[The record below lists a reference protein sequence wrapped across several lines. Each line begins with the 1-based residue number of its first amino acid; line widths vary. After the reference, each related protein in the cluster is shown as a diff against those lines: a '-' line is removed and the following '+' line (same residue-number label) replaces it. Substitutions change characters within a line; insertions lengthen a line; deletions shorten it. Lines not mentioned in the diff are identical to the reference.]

1 MSTVK
6 SISERLNSS
15 IKRSGTASLVLSG
28 GSSPIKIFEELS
40 SIDLPW
46 SKVQVTLVDD
56 RLVEADNK
64 DSNQNLILNY
74 FLKSK
79 AKAAQFFPLTEDL
92 ITKSNFFKTP
102 FDVVL
107 LGMGEDGHFASLF
120 PDMIDDFDA
129 FNSDAKFKIFK
140 TESQGNPFLP
150 RITMNLSLILNS
162 EMIVLLVKGKS
173 KLKVLDEAINNNKLP
188 IHYLLKNRKE
198 NFLIEKII
206 QRRHQKI
213 IEVTKR
219 IAKRSLSSRQKY
231 LNNITSMEQNNDTDR
246 NFVSCSNMAH
256 AAAAA
261 PSDEKNSIL
270 MNTKPNIGI
279 VSSYNDMLSAHKP
292 LEHFPKVIKAAAT
305 QFGATAQMA
314 GMVPAMCDG
323 VTQGR
328 PGMELSLMSRDVIAM
343 STAVSLSHGVYDAA
357 LCLGVCD
364 KIVPGLLIGTLSFGY
379 LPVIFV
385 PAGPM
390 STGITNEEKNL
401 VRKAF
406 AKGDA
411 TREELLKAEISA
423 YHGEG
428 TCTFF
433 GTANSNQMLMEI
445 MGLHIPGSAFV
456 HPHSDLRNAYNI
468 VATEQAISIS
478 RKGADIRP
486 IGKIIDERSFVNAIV
501 GLHATGGSTNHTL
514 HLPAMAAAAGIKL
527 LWEDFSDLSEVTPLL
542 ARVYPN
548 GNADVNQFH
557 AAGGMSFV
565 IGELLDAGLLDGTA
579 RTVWGDNL
587 FDYISE
593 PTLKNSKLVWN
604 KSKSKSFD
612 SNILKSTKDPHQKNG
627 GLKMLKGNI
636 GRGVIKISAVNIDQ
650 QKIKAPA
657 MVFDNQIDVKEAYDK
672 GLLNRDVVIVVR
684 FQGPKANGMPE
695 LHALTPILSNI
706 QDLGFKVALL
716 TDGRMSGAS
725 GKVPAAIHIT
735 PEAMDNGVI
744 GKIKDGDEIEIDA
757 ISGHISLNE
766 NYKDRALNFPN
777 DRNDQSSFGRNLFS
791 LLRQNAT
798 NAENGAGLNLID
810 TH

>member
-1 MSTVK
+1 M
-6 SISERLNSS
+6 
-15 IKRSGTASLVLSG
+15 
-28 GSSPIKIFEELS
+28 
-40 SIDLPW
+40 
-46 SKVQVTLVDD
+46 
-56 RLVEADNK
+56 
-64 DSNQNLILNY
+64 
-74 FLKSK
+74 
-79 AKAAQFFPLTEDL
+79 
-92 ITKSNFFKTP
+92 
-102 FDVVL
+102 
-107 LGMGEDGHFASLF
+107 
-120 PDMIDDFDA
+120 
-129 FNSDAKFKIFK
+129 
-140 TESQGNPFLP
+140 
-150 RITMNLSLILNS
+150 
-162 EMIVLLVKGKS
+162 S
-173 KLKVLDEAINNNKLP
+173 KL
-188 IHYLLKNRKE
+188 
-198 NFLIEKII
+198 
-206 QRRHQKI
+206 HQKI

-231 LNNITSMEQNNDTDR
+231 LNNITSMEQDNDTNR

-261 PSDEKNSIL
+261 PSDEKTSIL

-478 RKGADIRP
+478 RKGTDIRP

-593 PTLKNSKLVWN
+593 PTLKNSKLIWN

-657 MVFDNQIDVKEAYDK
+657 MVFDNQIDVKEAYDR

-757 ISGHISLNE
+757 ISGHINLNE
-766 NYKDRALNFPN
+766 NYADRALKFPN

>member
-1 MSTVK
+1 M
-6 SISERLNSS
+6 
-15 IKRSGTASLVLSG
+15 
-28 GSSPIKIFEELS
+28 
-40 SIDLPW
+40 
-46 SKVQVTLVDD
+46 
-56 RLVEADNK
+56 
-64 DSNQNLILNY
+64 
-74 FLKSK
+74 
-79 AKAAQFFPLTEDL
+79 
-92 ITKSNFFKTP
+92 
-102 FDVVL
+102 
-107 LGMGEDGHFASLF
+107 
-120 PDMIDDFDA
+120 
-129 FNSDAKFKIFK
+129 
-140 TESQGNPFLP
+140 
-150 RITMNLSLILNS
+150 
-162 EMIVLLVKGKS
+162 S
-173 KLKVLDEAINNNKLP
+173 KL
-188 IHYLLKNRKE
+188 
-198 NFLIEKII
+198 
-206 QRRHQKI
+206 HQKI

-231 LNNITSMEQNNDTDR
+231 LNNITSMEQDNDTDR

-364 KIVPGLLIGTLSFGY
+364 KIVPGLLIGALSFGH

-478 RKGADIRP
+478 RKGTDIRP

-657 MVFDNQIDVKEAYDK
+657 MVFDNQIDVKEAYDR

-757 ISGHISLNE
+757 VSGHINLNE
-766 NYKDRALNFPN
+766 NYEDRASKFPN

>member
-1 MSTVK
+1 M
-6 SISERLNSS
+6 
-15 IKRSGTASLVLSG
+15 
-28 GSSPIKIFEELS
+28 EEN
-40 SIDLPW
+40 ID
-46 SKVQVTLVDD
+46 TN
-56 RLVEADNK
+56 RN
-64 DSNQNLILNY
+64 
-74 FLKSK
+74 
-79 AKAAQFFPLTEDL
+79 
-92 ITKSNFFKTP
+92 
-102 FDVVL
+102 
-107 LGMGEDGHFASLF
+107 
-120 PDMIDDFDA
+120 
-129 FNSDAKFKIFK
+129 
-140 TESQGNPFLP
+140 
-150 RITMNLSLILNS
+150 
-162 EMIVLLVKGKS
+162 
-173 KLKVLDEAINNNKLP
+173 AI
-188 IHYLLKNRKE
+188 
-198 NFLIEKII
+198 
-206 QRRHQKI
+206 
-213 IEVTKR
+213 
-219 IAKRSLSSRQKY
+219 
-231 LNNITSMEQNNDTDR
+231 
-246 NFVSCSNMAH
+246 SCSNMAH
-256 AAAAA
+256 AVAAA
-261 PSDEKNSIL
+261 PSSDKASIL
-270 MNTKPNIGI
+270 MNSKPNIGI

-305 QFGATAQMA
+305 HFGATAQVA
-314 GMVPAMCDG
+314 GIVPAMCDG

-364 KIVPGLLIGTLSFGY
+364 KIVPGLLIGSLSFGH

-390 STGITNEEKNL
+390 STGITNEKKNL

-411 TREELLKAEISA
+411 TREELLKAETSA

-468 VATEQAISIS
+468 VATEQAILIS
-478 RKGADIRP
+478 RKGNDIRP

-514 HLPAMAAAAGIKL
+514 HLPAMAAAAGIRL
-527 LWEDFSDLSEVTPLL
+527 LWEDFSDLSEITPLL

-548 GNADVNQFH
+548 GKADVNQFH
-557 AAGGMSFV
+557 AAGGMSFI

-579 RTVWGDNL
+579 KTVWGENL
-587 FDYISE
+587 FDYVSE
-593 PTLKNSKLVWN
+593 ATLKNSQLIWT
-604 KSKSKSFD
+604 KSKPKSFD
-612 SNILKSTKDPHQKNG
+612 SSILKTVADPHQKNG

-636 GRGVIKISAVNIDQ
+636 GKGVIKISAVSIDQ

-657 MVFDNQIDVKEAYDK
+657 MVFDNQNEVKEAYDK
-672 GLLNRDVVIVVR
+672 GLLSRDVIIVVR

-706 QDLGFKVALL
+706 QDLGFKVGLL

-735 PEAMDNGVI
+735 PEAMDKGVI
-744 GKIKDGDEIEIDA
+744 GQIENGDEIEIDA
-757 ISGHISLNE
+757 ISGFINLNE
-766 NYKDRALNFPN
+766 NFSNRKLALPN
-777 DRNDQSSFGRNLFS
+777 DQNDQKNFGRNLFS
-791 LLRQNAT
+791 LLRQNASD
-798 NAENGAGLNLID
+798 AENGAGLDLIN

>member
-1 MSTVK
+1 M
-6 SISERLNSS
+6 
-15 IKRSGTASLVLSG
+15 
-28 GSSPIKIFEELS
+28 
-40 SIDLPW
+40 
-46 SKVQVTLVDD
+46 
-56 RLVEADNK
+56 
-64 DSNQNLILNY
+64 
-74 FLKSK
+74 
-79 AKAAQFFPLTEDL
+79 
-92 ITKSNFFKTP
+92 
-102 FDVVL
+102 
-107 LGMGEDGHFASLF
+107 
-120 PDMIDDFDA
+120 
-129 FNSDAKFKIFK
+129 
-140 TESQGNPFLP
+140 
-150 RITMNLSLILNS
+150 
-162 EMIVLLVKGKS
+162 S
-173 KLKVLDEAINNNKLP
+173 KL
-188 IHYLLKNRKE
+188 
-198 NFLIEKII
+198 
-206 QRRHQKI
+206 HQKI

-219 IAKRSLSSRQKY
+219 IAKRSLISRQKY
-231 LNNITSMEQNNDTDR
+231 LNNITSMEQDNDTDR

-364 KIVPGLLIGTLSFGY
+364 KIVPGLLIGALSFGH

-478 RKGADIRP
+478 RKGTDIRP

-757 ISGHISLNE
+757 ISGHINLNE
-766 NYKDRALNFPN
+766 NYADRALKFPN

>member
-1 MSTVK
+1 MS
-6 SISERLNSS
+6 
-15 IKRSGTASLVLSG
+15 
-28 GSSPIKIFEELS
+28 
-40 SIDLPW
+40 
-46 SKVQVTLVDD
+46 
-56 RLVEADNK
+56 
-64 DSNQNLILNY
+64 NLHL
-74 FLKSK
+74 
-79 AKAAQFFPLTEDL
+79 
-92 ITKSNFFKTP
+92 
-102 FDVVL
+102 
-107 LGMGEDGHFASLF
+107 
-120 PDMIDDFDA
+120 
-129 FNSDAKFKIFK
+129 
-140 TESQGNPFLP
+140 
-150 RITMNLSLILNS
+150 
-162 EMIVLLVKGKS
+162 
-173 KLKVLDEAINNNKLP
+173 
-188 IHYLLKNRKE
+188 
-198 NFLIEKII
+198 
-206 QRRHQKI
+206 KI

-231 LNNITSMEQNNDTDR
+231 LNNITSMEHDNDTDR

-292 LEHFPKVIKAAAT
+292 FEHFPKVIKAAAT
-305 QFGATAQMA
+305 QFGATAQIA

-364 KIVPGLLIGTLSFGY
+364 KIVPGLLIGALSFGH

-456 HPHSDLRNAYNI
+456 HPHSDLRNAYNV
-468 VATEQAISIS
+468 VATKQALSIS
-478 RKGADIRP
+478 RKGKDIRP

-527 LWEDFSDLSEVTPLL
+527 LWEDFSDLSEITPLL

-757 ISGHISLNE
+757 VSGHINLNE
-766 NYKDRALNFPN
+766 NYEDRASKFPN
-777 DRNDQSSFGRNLFS
+777 DRNDQRSFGRNLFS

>member
-1 MSTVK
+1 M
-6 SISERLNSS
+6 
-15 IKRSGTASLVLSG
+15 
-28 GSSPIKIFEELS
+28 
-40 SIDLPW
+40 
-46 SKVQVTLVDD
+46 
-56 RLVEADNK
+56 
-64 DSNQNLILNY
+64 
-74 FLKSK
+74 
-79 AKAAQFFPLTEDL
+79 
-92 ITKSNFFKTP
+92 
-102 FDVVL
+102 
-107 LGMGEDGHFASLF
+107 
-120 PDMIDDFDA
+120 
-129 FNSDAKFKIFK
+129 
-140 TESQGNPFLP
+140 
-150 RITMNLSLILNS
+150 
-162 EMIVLLVKGKS
+162 S
-173 KLKVLDEAINNNKLP
+173 KL
-188 IHYLLKNRKE
+188 
-198 NFLIEKII
+198 
-206 QRRHQKI
+206 HQKI

-305 QFGATAQMA
+305 QFAATAQMA

-478 RKGADIRP
+478 RKGTDIRP

-593 PTLKNSKLVWN
+593 PTLKNSKLIWN
-604 KSKSKSFD
+604 KSRSKSFD

-757 ISGHISLNE
+757 VSGHINLNE
-766 NYKDRALNFPN
+766 NYAERALKFPN

>member
-1 MSTVK
+1 MS
-6 SISERLNSS
+6 
-15 IKRSGTASLVLSG
+15 
-28 GSSPIKIFEELS
+28 
-40 SIDLPW
+40 
-46 SKVQVTLVDD
+46 
-56 RLVEADNK
+56 
-64 DSNQNLILNY
+64 NLH
-74 FLKSK
+74 
-79 AKAAQFFPLTEDL
+79 P
-92 ITKSNFFKTP
+92 
-102 FDVVL
+102 
-107 LGMGEDGHFASLF
+107 
-120 PDMIDDFDA
+120 
-129 FNSDAKFKIFK
+129 
-140 TESQGNPFLP
+140 
-150 RITMNLSLILNS
+150 
-162 EMIVLLVKGKS
+162 
-173 KLKVLDEAINNNKLP
+173 
-188 IHYLLKNRKE
+188 
-198 NFLIEKII
+198 
-206 QRRHQKI
+206 KI

-231 LNNITSMEQNNDTDR
+231 LNNITSMEHDNDTDR

-305 QFGATAQMA
+305 QFGATAQIA

-364 KIVPGLLIGTLSFGY
+364 KIVPGLLIGALSFGH

-456 HPHSDLRNAYNI
+456 HPHSDLRNAYNV

-478 RKGADIRP
+478 RKGKDIRP

-527 LWEDFSDLSEVTPLL
+527 LWEDFSDLSEITPLL

-636 GRGVIKISAVNIDQ
+636 GRGVIKISAVKMDQ

-757 ISGHISLNE
+757 VSGYINLNE
-766 NYKDRALNFPN
+766 NYEDRASKFPN
-777 DRNDQSSFGRNLFS
+777 DRNDQRSFGRNLFS

>member
-1 MSTVK
+1 MS
-6 SISERLNSS
+6 
-15 IKRSGTASLVLSG
+15 
-28 GSSPIKIFEELS
+28 
-40 SIDLPW
+40 
-46 SKVQVTLVDD
+46 
-56 RLVEADNK
+56 
-64 DSNQNLILNY
+64 NLH
-74 FLKSK
+74 
-79 AKAAQFFPLTEDL
+79 P
-92 ITKSNFFKTP
+92 
-102 FDVVL
+102 
-107 LGMGEDGHFASLF
+107 
-120 PDMIDDFDA
+120 
-129 FNSDAKFKIFK
+129 
-140 TESQGNPFLP
+140 
-150 RITMNLSLILNS
+150 
-162 EMIVLLVKGKS
+162 
-173 KLKVLDEAINNNKLP
+173 
-188 IHYLLKNRKE
+188 
-198 NFLIEKII
+198 
-206 QRRHQKI
+206 KI

-231 LNNITSMEQNNDTDR
+231 LNNITSMEQDNDTDR

-305 QFGATAQMA
+305 QFGATAQIA

-364 KIVPGLLIGTLSFGY
+364 KIVPGLLIGALSFGH

-456 HPHSDLRNAYNI
+456 HPHSDLRNAYNV

-478 RKGADIRP
+478 RKGTDIRP

-527 LWEDFSDLSEVTPLL
+527 LWEDFSDLSEITPLL

-636 GRGVIKISAVNIDQ
+636 GRGVIKISAVNMDQ

-757 ISGHISLNE
+757 VSGHINLNE
-766 NYKDRALNFPN
+766 NYEDRASKFPN
-777 DRNDQSSFGRNLFS
+777 DRNDQRSFGRNLFS

>member
-1 MSTVK
+1 M
-6 SISERLNSS
+6 
-15 IKRSGTASLVLSG
+15 
-28 GSSPIKIFEELS
+28 
-40 SIDLPW
+40 
-46 SKVQVTLVDD
+46 
-56 RLVEADNK
+56 
-64 DSNQNLILNY
+64 
-74 FLKSK
+74 
-79 AKAAQFFPLTEDL
+79 
-92 ITKSNFFKTP
+92 
-102 FDVVL
+102 
-107 LGMGEDGHFASLF
+107 
-120 PDMIDDFDA
+120 
-129 FNSDAKFKIFK
+129 
-140 TESQGNPFLP
+140 
-150 RITMNLSLILNS
+150 
-162 EMIVLLVKGKS
+162 
-173 KLKVLDEAINNNKLP
+173 NKL
-188 IHYLLKNRKE
+188 
-198 NFLIEKII
+198 
-206 QRRHQKI
+206 HQKI
-213 IEVTKR
+213 IEVTNR
-219 IAKRSLSSRQKY
+219 IAKRSLISRQKY
-231 LNNITSMEQNNDTDR
+231 LNNITSMEQDNDTDR
-246 NFVSCSNMAH
+246 NSVSCSNMAH

-261 PSDEKNSIL
+261 PSNEKNSIL

-364 KIVPGLLIGTLSFGY
+364 KIVPGLLIGALSFGH

-604 KSKSKSFD
+604 KSKSESFD

-757 ISGHISLNE
+757 IYGHINLNE
-766 NYKDRALNFPN
+766 NYADRALKFPN

>member
-1 MSTVK
+1 MS
-6 SISERLNSS
+6 
-15 IKRSGTASLVLSG
+15 
-28 GSSPIKIFEELS
+28 
-40 SIDLPW
+40 
-46 SKVQVTLVDD
+46 
-56 RLVEADNK
+56 
-64 DSNQNLILNY
+64 NLH
-74 FLKSK
+74 
-79 AKAAQFFPLTEDL
+79 P
-92 ITKSNFFKTP
+92 
-102 FDVVL
+102 
-107 LGMGEDGHFASLF
+107 
-120 PDMIDDFDA
+120 
-129 FNSDAKFKIFK
+129 
-140 TESQGNPFLP
+140 
-150 RITMNLSLILNS
+150 
-162 EMIVLLVKGKS
+162 
-173 KLKVLDEAINNNKLP
+173 
-188 IHYLLKNRKE
+188 
-198 NFLIEKII
+198 
-206 QRRHQKI
+206 KI

-231 LNNITSMEQNNDTDR
+231 LNNITSMEHDNDTDR

-305 QFGATAQMA
+305 QFGATAQIA

-364 KIVPGLLIGTLSFGY
+364 KIVPGLLIGALSFGH

-456 HPHSDLRNAYNI
+456 HPHSDLRNAYNV
-468 VATEQAISIS
+468 VATKQALSIS
-478 RKGADIRP
+478 RKGKDIRP

-527 LWEDFSDLSEVTPLL
+527 LWEDFSDLSEITPLL

-593 PTLKNSKLVWN
+593 PTLKNSQLVWN

-757 ISGHISLNE
+757 VSGHINLNE
-766 NYKDRALNFPN
+766 NYEDRASKFPN
-777 DRNDQSSFGRNLFS
+777 DRNDQRSFGRNLFS

>member
-1 MSTVK
+1 MSKLHSRIIEITK
-6 SISERLNSS
+6 RISERSINS
-15 IKRSGTASLVLSG
+15 R
-28 GSSPIKIFEELS
+28 
-40 SIDLPW
+40 
-46 SKVQVTLVDD
+46 
-56 RLVEADNK
+56 N
-64 DSNQNLILNY
+64 
-74 FLKSK
+74 
-79 AKAAQFFPLTEDL
+79 
-92 ITKSNFFKTP
+92 
-102 FDVVL
+102 
-107 LGMGEDGHFASLF
+107 
-120 PDMIDDFDA
+120 
-129 FNSDAKFKIFK
+129 
-140 TESQGNPFLP
+140 
-150 RITMNLSLILNS
+150 
-162 EMIVLLVKGKS
+162 
-173 KLKVLDEAINNNKLP
+173 
-188 IHYLLKNRKE
+188 
-198 NFLIEKII
+198 
-206 QRRHQKI
+206 
-213 IEVTKR
+213 
-219 IAKRSLSSRQKY
+219 KY
-231 LNNITSMEQNNDTDR
+231 LRNIISMEENIDTNR
-246 NFVSCSNMAH
+246 NAISCSNMAH
-256 AAAAA
+256 AVAAA
-261 PSDEKNSIL
+261 PSSDKASIL
-270 MNTKPNIGI
+270 MNSKPNIGI

-305 QFGATAQMA
+305 HFGATAQVA
-314 GMVPAMCDG
+314 GIVPAMCDG

-364 KIVPGLLIGTLSFGY
+364 KIVPGLLIGSLSFGH

-390 STGITNEEKNL
+390 STGITNEKKNL

-411 TREELLKAEISA
+411 TREELLKAETSA

-468 VATEQAISIS
+468 VATEQAILIS
-478 RKGADIRP
+478 RKGNDIRP

-514 HLPAMAAAAGIKL
+514 HLPAMAAAAGIRL
-527 LWEDFSDLSEVTPLL
+527 LWEDFSDLSEITPLL

-548 GNADVNQFH
+548 GKADVNQFH
-557 AAGGMSFV
+557 AAGGMSFI

-579 RTVWGDNL
+579 KTVWGENL
-587 FDYISE
+587 FDYVSE
-593 PTLKNSKLVWN
+593 ATLKNSQLIWT
-604 KSKSKSFD
+604 KSKPKSFD
-612 SNILKSTKDPHQKNG
+612 SSILKTVEDPHQKNG

-636 GRGVIKISAVNIDQ
+636 GKGVIKISAVSIDQ

-657 MVFDNQIDVKEAYDK
+657 MVFDNQNEVKEAYDK
-672 GLLNRDVVIVVR
+672 GLLNRDVIIVVR

-706 QDLGFKVALL
+706 QDLGFKVGLL

-735 PEAMDNGVI
+735 PEAMDKGVI
-744 GKIKDGDEIEIDA
+744 GQIENGDEIEIDA
-757 ISGHISLNE
+757 ISGSINLNE
-766 NYKDRALNFPN
+766 NFSNRKLALPN
-777 DRNDQSSFGRNLFS
+777 DQNDQKNFGRNLFS
-791 LLRQNAT
+791 LLRQNASD
-798 NAENGAGLNLID
+798 AENGAGLDLIN

>member
-1 MSTVK
+1 M
-6 SISERLNSS
+6 
-15 IKRSGTASLVLSG
+15 
-28 GSSPIKIFEELS
+28 
-40 SIDLPW
+40 
-46 SKVQVTLVDD
+46 
-56 RLVEADNK
+56 
-64 DSNQNLILNY
+64 
-74 FLKSK
+74 
-79 AKAAQFFPLTEDL
+79 
-92 ITKSNFFKTP
+92 
-102 FDVVL
+102 
-107 LGMGEDGHFASLF
+107 
-120 PDMIDDFDA
+120 
-129 FNSDAKFKIFK
+129 
-140 TESQGNPFLP
+140 
-150 RITMNLSLILNS
+150 
-162 EMIVLLVKGKS
+162 S
-173 KLKVLDEAINNNKLP
+173 KL
-188 IHYLLKNRKE
+188 
-198 NFLIEKII
+198 
-206 QRRHQKI
+206 HQKI

-364 KIVPGLLIGTLSFGY
+364 KIVPGLLIGALSFGH

-593 PTLKNSKLVWN
+593 PTLKNSKLIWN

-657 MVFDNQIDVKEAYDK
+657 MVFDNQIDVKEAYDR

-757 ISGHISLNE
+757 ISGHINLNE
-766 NYKDRALNFPN
+766 NYAERALKFPN

>member
-1 MSTVK
+1 MS
-6 SISERLNSS
+6 
-15 IKRSGTASLVLSG
+15 
-28 GSSPIKIFEELS
+28 
-40 SIDLPW
+40 
-46 SKVQVTLVDD
+46 
-56 RLVEADNK
+56 
-64 DSNQNLILNY
+64 NLH
-74 FLKSK
+74 
-79 AKAAQFFPLTEDL
+79 P
-92 ITKSNFFKTP
+92 
-102 FDVVL
+102 
-107 LGMGEDGHFASLF
+107 
-120 PDMIDDFDA
+120 
-129 FNSDAKFKIFK
+129 
-140 TESQGNPFLP
+140 
-150 RITMNLSLILNS
+150 
-162 EMIVLLVKGKS
+162 
-173 KLKVLDEAINNNKLP
+173 
-188 IHYLLKNRKE
+188 
-198 NFLIEKII
+198 
-206 QRRHQKI
+206 KI

-231 LNNITSMEQNNDTDR
+231 LNNITSMEQDNDTDR

-305 QFGATAQMA
+305 QFGATAQIA

-364 KIVPGLLIGTLSFGY
+364 KIVPGLLIGALSFGH

-456 HPHSDLRNAYNI
+456 HPHSDLRNAYNV

-478 RKGADIRP
+478 RKGKDIRP

-527 LWEDFSDLSEVTPLL
+527 LWEDFSDLSEITPLL

-636 GRGVIKISAVNIDQ
+636 GRGVIKISAVNMDQ

-757 ISGHISLNE
+757 VSGHINLNE
-766 NYKDRALNFPN
+766 NYEDRASKFPN
-777 DRNDQSSFGRNLFS
+777 DRNDQRSFGRNLFS

>member
-1 MSTVK
+1 M
-6 SISERLNSS
+6 
-15 IKRSGTASLVLSG
+15 
-28 GSSPIKIFEELS
+28 
-40 SIDLPW
+40 
-46 SKVQVTLVDD
+46 
-56 RLVEADNK
+56 
-64 DSNQNLILNY
+64 
-74 FLKSK
+74 
-79 AKAAQFFPLTEDL
+79 
-92 ITKSNFFKTP
+92 
-102 FDVVL
+102 
-107 LGMGEDGHFASLF
+107 
-120 PDMIDDFDA
+120 
-129 FNSDAKFKIFK
+129 
-140 TESQGNPFLP
+140 
-150 RITMNLSLILNS
+150 
-162 EMIVLLVKGKS
+162 S
-173 KLKVLDEAINNNKLP
+173 KL
-188 IHYLLKNRKE
+188 
-198 NFLIEKII
+198 
-206 QRRHQKI
+206 HQKI

-364 KIVPGLLIGTLSFGY
+364 KIVPGLLIGALSFGH
-379 LPVIFV
+379 LPVIFI

-406 AKGDA
+406 AKGEA

-565 IGELLDAGLLDGTA
+565 IGELLDSGLLDGTA
-579 RTVWGDNL
+579 RTVWGNNL

-593 PTLKNSKLVWN
+593 PTLKNSKLIWN

-757 ISGHISLNE
+757 ISGHINLNE
-766 NYKDRALNFPN
+766 NYADRALKFPN

>member
-1 MSTVK
+1 M
-6 SISERLNSS
+6 
-15 IKRSGTASLVLSG
+15 
-28 GSSPIKIFEELS
+28 
-40 SIDLPW
+40 
-46 SKVQVTLVDD
+46 
-56 RLVEADNK
+56 
-64 DSNQNLILNY
+64 
-74 FLKSK
+74 
-79 AKAAQFFPLTEDL
+79 
-92 ITKSNFFKTP
+92 
-102 FDVVL
+102 
-107 LGMGEDGHFASLF
+107 
-120 PDMIDDFDA
+120 
-129 FNSDAKFKIFK
+129 
-140 TESQGNPFLP
+140 
-150 RITMNLSLILNS
+150 
-162 EMIVLLVKGKS
+162 S
-173 KLKVLDEAINNNKLP
+173 KL
-188 IHYLLKNRKE
+188 
-198 NFLIEKII
+198 
-206 QRRHQKI
+206 HQKI

-219 IAKRSLSSRQKY
+219 IAKRSLISRQKY
-231 LNNITSMEQNNDTDR
+231 LNNITSMEQDNDTNR

-261 PSDEKNSIL
+261 PSNEKNSIL

-478 RKGADIRP
+478 RKGTDIRP

-593 PTLKNSKLVWN
+593 PTLKNSKLIWN

-657 MVFDNQIDVKEAYDK
+657 MVFDNQIDVKEAYDR

-757 ISGHISLNE
+757 ISGHINLNE
-766 NYKDRALNFPN
+766 NYADRALKFPN
-777 DRNDQSSFGRNLFS
+777 NRNEQSSFGRNLFS

>member
-1 MSTVK
+1 MS
-6 SISERLNSS
+6 
-15 IKRSGTASLVLSG
+15 
-28 GSSPIKIFEELS
+28 
-40 SIDLPW
+40 
-46 SKVQVTLVDD
+46 
-56 RLVEADNK
+56 
-64 DSNQNLILNY
+64 NLH
-74 FLKSK
+74 
-79 AKAAQFFPLTEDL
+79 P
-92 ITKSNFFKTP
+92 
-102 FDVVL
+102 
-107 LGMGEDGHFASLF
+107 
-120 PDMIDDFDA
+120 
-129 FNSDAKFKIFK
+129 
-140 TESQGNPFLP
+140 
-150 RITMNLSLILNS
+150 
-162 EMIVLLVKGKS
+162 
-173 KLKVLDEAINNNKLP
+173 
-188 IHYLLKNRKE
+188 
-198 NFLIEKII
+198 
-206 QRRHQKI
+206 KI

-231 LNNITSMEQNNDTDR
+231 LNNITSMEHDNDTDR

-305 QFGATAQMA
+305 QFGATAQIA

-364 KIVPGLLIGTLSFGY
+364 KIVPGLLIGALSFGH

-456 HPHSDLRNAYNI
+456 HPHSDLRNAYNV

-478 RKGADIRP
+478 RKGKDIRP

-527 LWEDFSDLSEVTPLL
+527 LWEDFSDLSEITPLL

-593 PTLKNSKLVWN
+593 PTLKNSQLVWN

-636 GRGVIKISAVNIDQ
+636 GRGVIKISAVNMDQ

-757 ISGHISLNE
+757 VSGHINLNE
-766 NYKDRALNFPN
+766 NYEDRASKFPN
-777 DRNDQSSFGRNLFS
+777 DRNDQRSFGRNLFS